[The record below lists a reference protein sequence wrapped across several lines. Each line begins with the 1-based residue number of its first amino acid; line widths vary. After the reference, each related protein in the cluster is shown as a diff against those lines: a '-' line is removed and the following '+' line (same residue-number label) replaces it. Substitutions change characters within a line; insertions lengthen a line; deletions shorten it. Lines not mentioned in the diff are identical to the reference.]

1 MDEKCDW
8 FENWFDTTWY
18 HTLYRDRDYTEGS
31 RFIENLIGFL
41 KPTENATI
49 LDLACGKGRH
59 AKHINRLGYRVWG
72 VDLSSSSIES
82 AIESENENL
91 RFSVHDMRMVYKPH
105 YFNYIFNLFTSFG
118 YFNNREDNLRVM
130 ESVCEGLKPNGIF
143 VLDFLNANKVK
154 NNLVVQEKITK
165 EGIEFSIKREVK
177 NNIIQKNIDFESD
190 GKKLHFEERVTAFE
204 LEDLIELFAPFKLK
218 IEKVFGDYNLEEF
231 NAETSNRLI
240 LVARKGG

>member
-18 HTLYRDRDYTEGS
+18 HTLYSDRDYTEAS

-82 AIESENENL
+82 AIESEN
-91 RFSVHDMRMVYKPH
+91 
-105 YFNYIFNLFTSFG
+105 FNKKML
-118 YFNNREDNLRVM
+118 
-130 ESVCEGLKPNGIF
+130 
-143 VLDFLNANKVK
+143 LDIYN
-154 NNLVVQEKITK
+154 
-165 EGIEFSIKREVK
+165 
-177 NNIIQKNIDFESD
+177 
-190 GKKLHFEERVTAFE
+190 E
-204 LEDLIELFAPFKLK
+204 L
-218 IEKVFGDYNLEEF
+218 
-231 NAETSNRLI
+231 
-240 LVARKGG
+240 